1 MRSDAAISLER
12 RRWFL
17 GAAVGLRAET
27 VDGVVIATRGRG
39 LEATV
44 EVVSEGYVELPKP
57 IAITLRQHLHGE
69 PISPSERVELSRQIA
84 ELQTVVVERLLHE
97 VDLDARQVAVGLSGP
112 TAWRPLGEA
121 WAPETIGAPELV
133 AEATGA
139 TVIDAFAERNI
150 AAGGTGGPL
159 DALPLW
165 LLFSPPQ
172 WSSAGRPTIA
182 VTFDETVD
190 AYFIPPRRVG
200 VEIPAI
206 YWSPVAPGRLLQDQL
221 EQIQPAAAGKSKF
234 EAVLSAWREIESLY
248 QTPIWRPDL
257 FDLAPF
263 AAAADGRVDE
273 SQGEA
278 LLRRFW
284 QEQVAH
290 AIQADL
296 PTSAAAQRIVL
307 LGEPLGVDE
316 IADKIRDRTELTVE
330 TALDLGWSPR
340 IHGPAVA
347 ALLAFSFL
355 ERFPADVTMLTGSKA
370 ARVLGRITPGSPA
383 NWQYCLEQLATAPSG
398 KMPLRNAV

>member
-17 GAAVGLRAET
+17 GASVGLRAST
-27 VDGVVIATRGRG
+27 VDGVVIAARGRG

-44 EVVSEGYVELPKP
+44 EIVSEGFVELPKP
-57 IAITLRQHLHGE
+57 IAVTLRRHLHGD
-69 PISPSERVELSRQIA
+69 PLPLSEAAELSRQIA

-112 TAWRPLGEA
+112 TAWRKIGDA
-121 WAPETIGAPELV
+121 WAPETVGAPELV
-133 AEATGA
+133 AEATGV
-139 TVIDAFAERNI
+139 TVIDAFAERNV

-182 VTFDETVD
+182 VSFDETID
-190 AYFIPPRRVG
+190 AYFVPPRRVG
-200 VEIPAI
+200 VEIPPI
-206 YWSPVAPGRLLQDQL
+206 FWSPVAPGRLLQDEL

-234 EAVLSAWREIESLY
+234 DKVLSDWREIDSLF
-248 QTPIWRPDL
+248 QPPIWRPDL

-263 AAAADGRVDE
+263 AAAADGRVDD

-284 QEQVAH
+284 QDQILH
-290 AIQADL
+290 AIRADL

-307 LGEPLGVDE
+307 LGEPLGIDE
-316 IADKIRDRTELTVE
+316 MAEKIRQKTDLNVE
-330 TALDLGWSPR
+330 TAYDLGWGPR
-340 IHGPAVA
+340 ILGPAVA

-370 ARVLGRITPGSPA
+370 ARVLGRATPGSPA

>member
-1 MRSDAAISLER
+1 MRSDATISLER

-17 GAAVGLRAET
+17 GASVGLRAET
-27 VDGVVIATRGRG
+27 VDGVVIGTRGRG
-39 LEATV
+39 LEAAV
-44 EVVSEGYVELPKP
+44 EIVSEGFVELPKP
-57 IAITLRQHLHGE
+57 IAVTLRRHLQGE
-69 PISPSERVELSRQIA
+69 PLPASDKAELSRQVA

-112 TAWRPLGEA
+112 TAWRPIGET
-121 WAPETIGAPELV
+121 WAPETIGVPELV
-133 AEATGA
+133 AEATGV
-139 TVIDAFAERNI
+139 TVIDAFAQRNI

-182 VTFDETVD
+182 ISFDETID
-190 AYFIPPRRVG
+190 AYFVPPRRVG
-200 VEIPAI
+200 AEIPPI
-206 YWSPVAPGRLLQDQL
+206 FWSPVAPGRLLQDQL
-221 EQIQPAAAGKSKF
+221 EQVQPAPAGKSKF
-234 EAVLSAWREIESLY
+234 ESVLHDWRKIESLY

-257 FDLAPF
+257 FDLQPF
-263 AAAADGRVDE
+263 AAAAEGRVDD

-284 QEQVAH
+284 QDQVVH

-307 LGEPLGVDE
+307 LGEPLGIEE
-316 IADKIRDRTELTVE
+316 IADKIRQQTERTVE
-330 TALDLGWSPR
+330 TTMDLGWSPR
-340 IHGPAVA
+340 IIGPAVA
-347 ALLAFSFL
+347 ALLAFAFL
-355 ERFPADVTMLTGSKA
+355 ERFPADVTTLTGAKA
-370 ARVLGRITPGSPA
+370 ARVLGRVTPGSPA
-383 NWQYCLEQLATAPSG
+383 NWQYCLEQLASAPCG